1 MKKLKQFFDLVPLL
15 LLWLMLSVFLWGFVF
30 TRLTDAAPENKVVL
44 FADAPLANEAT
55 LAAALEE
62 TLSPPVEMVQVRS
75 FDYAMMDS
83 SEIEQ
88 SDLYIVGAS
97 EVETYRAWFAP
108 LPPELTVHAEVLS
121 LEGVPLGVKI
131 WDVASQTGAAGD
143 VIGYAAPGKVQE
155 DHYLFFGAGSLHVA
169 GHENAVDN
177 QAVDCALR
185 LLEMQ

>member
-44 FADAPLANEAT
+44 FADVPLANEAT

-97 EVETYRAWFAP
+97 EVEKIGRA
-108 LPPELTVHAEVLS
+108 
-121 LEGVPLGVKI
+121 
-131 WDVASQTGAAGD
+131 
-143 VIGYAAPGKVQE
+143 
-155 DHYLFFGAGSLHVA
+155 HV
-169 GHENAVDN
+169 
-177 QAVDCALR
+177 
-185 LLEMQ
+185 